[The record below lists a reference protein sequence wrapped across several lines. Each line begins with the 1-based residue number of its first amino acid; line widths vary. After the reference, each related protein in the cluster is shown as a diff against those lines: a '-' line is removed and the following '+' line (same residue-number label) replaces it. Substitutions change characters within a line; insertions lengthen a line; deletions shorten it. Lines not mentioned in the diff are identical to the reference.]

1 MENTVS
7 LGSEKLWS
15 SSNITVVVST
25 SQAVKATA
33 ATTHIATGLN
43 MDLNVFISL
52 QINFNT
58 KDKTAS
64 TSQ

>member
-1 MENTVS
+1 
-7 LGSEKLWS
+7 
-15 SSNITVVVST
+15 
-25 SQAVKATA
+25 VKDTA
-33 ATTHIATGLN
+33 ATNHIATGLN